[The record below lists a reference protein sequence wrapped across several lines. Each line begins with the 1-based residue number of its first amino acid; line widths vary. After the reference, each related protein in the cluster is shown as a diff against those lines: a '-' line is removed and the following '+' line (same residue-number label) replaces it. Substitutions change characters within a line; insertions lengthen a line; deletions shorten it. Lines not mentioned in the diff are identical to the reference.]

1 MKLGLCLLCLRSN
14 YLDRKIQGL
23 KDLNTIIKNNRFTNS
38 KIFTNQFL
46 IDWMSQNDVFSVL
59 FDNKKTHLQIVQRCA
74 DILRLLLQE
83 DKLTLELTAMFWNL
97 SKSDYKP
104 EVYKIVNEGA
114 PLLKQDHI
122 DFIF

>member
-1 MKLGLCLLCLRSN
+1 MLCLRSN